1 MRGDFA
7 LTEDRAHGLAL
18 REASRL
24 SEGRARLFNII
35 AGVRMQSRSSLL
47 ALLAAIVL
55 FTSLPAAPS
64 HAAEPRNA
72 TTLAP
77 LPAVDTD
84 DGRFGMVQGIVQPDL
99 AWRAGAR
106 WDRIIFP
113 WSLIQRDGPNS
124 WTQLYFTDE
133 AIRAQARRGV
143 TVAGILIYTPQ
154 WASPWPEKG
163 RPVDPPRGLE
173 LKYDDPNNTWG
184 QFVRKVVDRHR
195 GVVDHW
201 IVWNEP
207 DLYTPGL
214 RYTFDGSFEQYAQLL
229 KVAYLNAKEINPKS
243 KIILGGF
250 AYWWDKEHNRPPFLG
265 PLLEVIARDPDRQRN
280 NHYFDIVSVH
290 TYTAPLNSFT
300 EPMVM
305 RNILNLRN
313 MKKPIWIGESNVI
326 PHDDQDNRLGSG
338 QFRASLDQQAA
349 YVVQAMAMA
358 VAANV
363 ERYAIYKATDE
374 KAENDVELWGLM
386 RNDGS
391 TKPSYVAFQVGA
403 RYFANARSAVFS
415 WAGADKPTKEQYK
428 NVVES
433 NVARTQFIW
442 PSQVAQVAMERGDHR
457 TTVAWNTSPE
467 AVTHKVPA
475 NAKQATL
482 VYKDGRT
489 QAISAQNGFYTL
501 SLEPS
506 SHNAD
511 PRDPSI
517 YLIGGDPI
525 IVDEQVMA
533 LPTDRLASRIE
544 MVWPLDSAP
553 VNEAAKANITA
564 QLLMPGG
571 TTSVACRYDP
581 EKVELYAWRHYEERP
596 REAAPAV
603 VVPSPTTS
611 GQTVTAAPSPTPAR
625 VRGEA
630 KREKDPVLLATG
642 IKRFATEGGV
652 TYPVWDFNGVDVS
665 YARTAEGDR
674 WLELFV
680 AVNGKTDDEQT
691 IKMDP
696 APWIYGGPNNKN
708 WQDPRPL
715 PADDCG

>member
-1 MRGDFA
+1 
-7 LTEDRAHGLAL
+7 
-18 REASRL
+18 
-24 SEGRARLFNII
+24 
-35 AGVRMQSRSSLL
+35 MQSRSSFL

-55 FTSLPAAPS
+55 FTSIPVTPS
-64 HAAEPRNA
+64 HAAEPKAA
-72 TTLAP
+72 TVAP

-84 DGRFGMVQGIVQPDL
+84 DGRFGMVQGIVLPDL
-99 AWRAGAR
+99 AWQAGAR

-143 TVAGILIYTPQ
+143 MIAGILIYTPQ

-173 LKYDDPNNTWG
+173 LKYDDPNNLWG
-184 QFVRKVVDRHR
+184 QFVRKVVERHR

-243 KIILGGF
+243 KVILGGF
-250 AYWWDKEHNRPPFLG
+250 AYWWDKSHGRPPFLG

-290 TYTAPLNSFT
+290 TYTAPLNSWA

-305 RNILNLRN
+305 RDILALRN

-326 PHDDQDNRLGSG
+326 PHDDLDNRLGTG
-338 QFRASLDQQAA
+338 NFRASLDQQAS
-349 YVVQAMAMA
+349 YIVQAMAMA
-358 VAANV
+358 VAADV
-363 ERYAIYKATDE
+363 ERYAVYKATDE
-374 KAENDVELWGLM
+374 KAENDVELWGLL
-386 RNDGS
+386 RNNGS
-391 TKPSYVAFQVGA
+391 AKPGFVAFQVGT
-403 RYFANARSAVFS
+403 RYFANARSAIFS
-415 WAGADKPTKEQYK
+415 WPRADKPTRQQYHE
-428 NVVES
+428 VVTS
-433 NVARTQFIW
+433 NDDRTQFIW

-467 AVTHKVPA
+467 AVTHRIPA
-475 NAKQATL
+475 SSKQATL
-482 VYKDGRT
+482 VFKDGKT
-489 QAISAQNGFYTL
+489 QTIQPKNGFYVL
-501 SLEPS
+501 DLEPS
-506 SHNAD
+506 QHNAD

-517 YLIGGDPI
+517 YMIGGEPL

-553 VNEAAKANITA
+553 VQDASKANITA

-571 TTSVACRYDP
+571 NGNTSVACRYDP
-581 EKVELYAWRHYEERP
+581 EKVELYAWRHYEDRP
-596 REAAPAV
+596 RESSVPAV
-603 VVPSPTTS
+603 VIPTPGTTATASPS
-611 GQTVTAAPSPTPAR
+611 PSPTPR

-642 IKRFATEGGV
+642 VKRFASEGGV

-665 YARTAEGDR
+665 YARTADQDR

-680 AVNGKTDDEQT
+680 VVSDVDGEEKT

-696 APWIYGGPNNKN
+696 APWLYGGPNNKS
-708 WQDPRPL
+708 WQEARPF
-715 PADDCG
+715 PSDDCK

>member
-1 MRGDFA
+1 MR
-7 LTEDRAHGLAL
+7 
-18 REASRL
+18 SRPW
-24 SEGRARLFNII
+24 F
-35 AGVRMQSRSSLL
+35 L
-47 ALLAAIVL
+47 ALLAAIVI
-55 FTSLPAAPS
+55 FTSLPTAPTY
-64 HAAEPRNA
+64 AEPRDV
-72 TTLAP
+72 TLAP

-99 AWRAGAR
+99 AWQAGAR

-133 AIRAQARRGV
+133 AIRAQARRGI
-143 TVAGILIYTPQ
+143 TIAGILIYTPQ

-173 LKYDDPNNTWG
+173 LKYDHPDNLWG
-184 QFVRKVVDRHR
+184 QFVRKVVDRHK

-207 DLYTPGL
+207 DMYTPGL

-250 AYWWDKEHNRPPFLG
+250 AYWWDKAHNRPPFLG
-265 PLLEVIARDPDRQRN
+265 PLLEVIGRDPERQRN

-290 TYTAPLNSFT
+290 TYTAPLNSWA

-305 RNILNLRN
+305 REVLSLRN

-326 PHDDQDNRLGSG
+326 PHDDVDNRLGAG
-338 QFRASLDQQAA
+338 HFRASLDEQAS
-349 YVVQAMAMA
+349 YVIQAMAMA
-358 VAANV
+358 VAGDV
-363 ERYAIYKATDE
+363 ERYAVYKATDE
-374 KAENDVELWGLM
+374 KAENDTELWGLI
-386 RNDGS
+386 RNNGT
-391 TKPSYVAFQVGA
+391 TKPGYVAFQVGA
-403 RYFANARSAVFS
+403 RYFANARSAHFS
-415 WAGADKPTKEQYK
+415 WAGADKPTRQQY
-428 NVVES
+428 NEVVTS
-433 NVARTQFIW
+433 NDGRTQFIW
-442 PSQVAQVAMERGDHR
+442 PSQVAQVTMERGDHR

-475 NAKQATL
+475 ASKQATL
-482 VYKDGRT
+482 IRKDGKT
-489 QAISAQNGFYTL
+489 QKIEAQNGFYTL
-501 SLEPS
+501 NLTPTT
-506 SHNAD
+506 HNAD

-517 YLIGGDPI
+517 YLIGGDPL

-553 VNEAAKANITA
+553 VQDASRANVTA
-564 QLLMPGG
+564 QLLMPG
-571 TTSVACRYDP
+571 TNSSVACRYEP
-581 EKVELYAWRHYEERP
+581 EQVELYAWRHYEERP
-596 REAAPAV
+596 REAAPSVIIPAPV
-603 VVPSPTTS
+603 TTGQATPTASP
-611 GQTVTAAPSPTPAR
+611 APSPTPR

-642 IKRFATEGGV
+642 IKRFATEGGI

-665 YARTAEGDR
+665 YARTADQDR

-680 AVNGKTDDEQT
+680 VVSDKDGEERT

-696 APWIYGGPNNKN
+696 APWMYGGPNHKN
-708 WQDPRPL
+708 WQDPRQRPS
-715 PADDCG
+715 DDCE